1 MRSSVANAGLCLLG
15 LTLLAACNVPRE
27 DPAES
32 GKAAASAGAA
42 STGAGAPAP
51 PAGSATA
58 AASEGAAAQGSVA
71 AQGEADG
78 APARVEEA
86 DRQAA
91 AEALGVPLY
100 PGATVA
106 SAIVGSGDGGR
117 GAMVTLETP
126 ALPAE
131 VMSFY
136 RERAA
141 QAGFAVKAEVNAGT
155 MRMLGAEKGER
166 SLTIQVAPKEGG
178 GSTVALLGGSR

>member
-27 DPAES
+27 DPAEAE
-32 GKAAASAGAA
+32 KASTTAGAE
-42 STGAGAPAP
+42 STVTETSAP
-51 PAGSATA
+51 PAEPAAATA
-58 AASEGAAAQGSVA
+58 PAANVGEGSA
-71 AQGEADG
+71 AQGEADD
-78 APARVEEA
+78 APARIEEA
-86 DRQAA
+86 DRQTA
-91 AEALGVPLY
+91 AESLGVPLY

-106 SAIVGSGDGGR
+106 SVIVGSGDGGR

-141 QAGFAVKAEVNAGT
+141 QAGFSVKAEVNAGT

>member
-1 MRSSVANAGLCLLG
+1 MRSSVSRAGLCLLG
-15 LTLLAACNVPRE
+15 LSLLAACNVPRE
-27 DPAES
+27 DPAEAE
-32 GKAAASAGAA
+32 KAAATAGAA
-42 STGAGAPAP
+42 STGTETPAP
-51 PAGSATA
+51 PAKTA
-58 AASEGAAAQGSVA
+58 EAVPGPMAGEGAAAQD
-71 AQGEADG
+71 EANS

-166 SLTIQVAPKEGG
+166 SLTIQVAPREGG